1 MDPFYI
7 ALAFV
12 IIGILMLIAEAVTPG
27 SFIIVPGT
35 VILVLGIIWM
45 INPDWTLAW
54 WSPIVAV
61 IVLVPMIFASIK
73 LYQMLAPP
81 APPETTVASSLIGK
95 KGQVTKAI
103 VPGDISG
110 KVRIDNDI
118 WSATGNRSI
127 PAGTNVIVR
136 ESKGVHIVVDEDKP
150 VDASGKC

>member
-1 MDPFYI
+1 MDPFLI

-35 VILVLGIIWM
+35 VVLVLGLLWM
-45 INPDWTLAW
+45 VNPDWTLAW

-95 KGQVTKAI
+95 TGQVTKEI

-110 KVRIDNDI
+110 KVRVDNDI
-118 WSATGNRSI
+118 WSATSDKRI
-127 PAGTNVIVR
+127 PAGTSVIVK
-136 ESKGVHIVVDEDKP
+136 ESKGVHIVVDEYKT
-150 VDASGKC
+150 A

>member
-1 MDPFYI
+1 MDPFLI

-35 VILVLGIIWM
+35 VILVLGLLWM
-45 INPDWTLAW
+45 INPEWTLAW

-61 IVLVPMIFASIK
+61 IVLVPMVFASIK

-95 KGQVTKAI
+95 KGVVTKEI
-103 VPGDISG
+103 IPGDISG
-110 KVRIDNDI
+110 KVRVDNDI
-118 WSATGNRSI
+118 WSATADRRI
-127 PAGTNVIVR
+127 PVGTNVIIK
-136 ESKGVHIVVDEDKP
+136 ESKGVHVVVEEEKTT
-150 VDASGKC
+150 

>member
-1 MDPFYI
+1 MDPFLI

-12 IIGILMLIAEAVTPG
+12 MIGILMLIAEAVAPG

-35 VILVLGIIWM
+35 VVLVLGLLWM
-45 INPDWTLAW
+45 VNSDWTLEW

-95 KGQVTKAI
+95 KGQVTKEI
-103 VPGDISG
+103 IPGDISG
-110 KVRIDNDI
+110 KVRVDNDI
-118 WSATGNRSI
+118 WSATGDKRI
-127 PAGTNVIVR
+127 PIGTNVIVR
-136 ESKGVHIVVDEDKP
+136 ESRGVHIVVEEDKS
-150 VDASGKC
+150 A

>member
-1 MDPFYI
+1 MDPFLI

-35 VILVLGIIWM
+35 VVLVLGLLWM
-45 INPDWTLAW
+45 VNPDWTLAW

-61 IVLVPMIFASIK
+61 IVLVPMVFASIK

-95 KGQVTKAI
+95 KGQVTKEI

-110 KVRIDNDI
+110 KVRVDNDM
-118 WSATGNRSI
+118 WSATATTRI
-127 PAGTNVIVR
+127 PVGTKVVVK
-136 ESKGVHIVVDEDKP
+136 ESKGVHIVVEEDKT
-150 VDASGKC
+150 A

>member
-1 MDPFYI
+1 MDPFLI
-7 ALAFV
+7 ALSFV

-35 VILVLGIIWM
+35 VVLVLGLLWM
-45 INPDWTLAW
+45 ANPDWTLAW

-95 KGQVTKAI
+95 KGQVTKEI

-110 KVRIDNDI
+110 KVRVDNDI
-118 WSATGNRSI
+118 WSATASKRI
-127 PAGTNVIVR
+127 PIGTKVVVL
-136 ESKGVHIVVDEDKP
+136 ESKGVHIVVDEDKTT
-150 VDASGKC
+150 